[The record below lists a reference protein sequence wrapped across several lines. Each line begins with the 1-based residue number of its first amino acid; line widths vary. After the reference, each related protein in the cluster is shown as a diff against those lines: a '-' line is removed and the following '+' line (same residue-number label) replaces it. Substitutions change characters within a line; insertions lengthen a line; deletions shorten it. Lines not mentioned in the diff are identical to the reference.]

1 MSRTQH
7 AILVALCSCWFA
19 VSFLADFQG
28 QLSSKDLKR
37 VLRDLGEEL
46 ETVDFASFMK
56 MLPALD
62 DGQLWSA
69 MVSYGQLG
77 VLLGAIFLALVSA
90 RAWQTSH
97 VIYFDDFDGAIPP
110 WKDMKDRDW

>member
-1 MSRTQH
+1 M
-7 AILVALCSCWFA
+7 
-19 VSFLADFQG
+19 LAPFDLLGIPQGLPNFQG

-62 DGQLWSA
+62 GIMASWESNVL
-69 MVSYGQLG
+69 YGSTLISTWVDQEN
-77 VLLGAIFLALVSA
+77 
-90 RAWQTSH
+90 W
-97 VIYFDDFDGAIPP
+97 
-110 WKDMKDRDW
+110 